1 MASTAR
7 HTHDLLPGGM
17 QDLLTKTGNA
27 SRGTINE
34 DWTVFVSAL
43 APQQSSERNEHG

>member
-1 MASTAR
+1 MASPAR

-17 QDLLTKTGNA
+17 QDLLPKSGNA

-34 DWTVFVSAL
+34 DWNVLVSAL
-43 APQQSSERNEHG
+43 APQQSSDRNEYE